1 MTSVNFSMLTSS
13 GNATVLAHF
22 SSPYHSS
29 LLACSVSFRA
39 LNQFSQFSFSQ
50 CYFFIFYIFFLFLF
64 RYSARLVYLFP
75 LPVAVEAVFVA
86 IILSVPSITN
96 LHPLTTLFH
105 IAMMSMSLL
114 MMLHVSQCSDVC

>member
-1 MTSVNFSMLTSS
+1 ML
-13 GNATVLAHF
+13 L
-22 SSPYHSS
+22 
-29 LLACSVSFRA
+29 
-39 LNQFSQFSFSQ
+39 
-50 CYFFIFYIFFLFLF
+50 FYILYFFLFLF

-114 MMLHVSQCSDVC
+114 MMLHVSQCSDVCWYLTLYYVHIINFENIVNVPKEHNNMCDKVGPSHILQGLHLLS